1 MWIFLSIISFIIILI
16 TIILLLPFSFILK
29 TDENGD
35 FVLLYKFL
43 FKTFGENPNPNQPIV
58 KALKEVSG
66 VTRLDTQKLKESS
79 KKGEL
84 LSTLRENL
92 SLILKLLKEL
102 LKVLKNCTVKVLK
115 IDIVC
120 AEDNAADTAMSYGLC
135 YAVISP
141 FLNIVHNTMKVR
153 KKGEKININADF
165 EGKNES
171 FKFEAVLVTQV
182 YKLLIA
188 LFKLAQDE
196 AKRISAEEAKKTNP
210 KSRN

>member
-1 MWIFLSIISFIIILI
+1 
-16 TIILLLPFSFILK
+16 
-29 TDENGD
+29 
-35 FVLLYKFL
+35 
-43 FKTFGENPNPNQPIV
+43 
-58 KALKEVSG
+58 
-66 VTRLDTQKLKESS
+66 
-79 KKGEL
+79 
-84 LSTLRENL
+84 
-92 SLILKLLKEL
+92 
-102 LKVLKNCTVKVLK
+102 
-115 IDIVC
+115 
-120 AEDNAADTAMSYGLC
+120 MSYGLC